1 MAEKQIIFG
10 PNNEEIEFPANMS
23 MQEIERIMQ
32 EQFGGQETIKPQEK
46 IVESIVEE
54 QNAPPIPELMVSEPP
69 RENNLTQ
76 QLGRAFYNR
85 PTFQALG
92 GAAGFIGGTPL
103 PGFGN
108 LALSAGGATTGGQLY
123 DLIETL
129 RGKQEPRTLPEAIK
143 STGKD
148 LTTESAYNLAFAS
161 LPGVGQAIKKGIT
174 GVTDNSRALFEA
186 SKRLNVPLNIAGV
199 TDTALGKGYQKVI
212 GVFPFVGKP
221 IRKGFEQQKEALNK
235 VADNILN
242 SFGPNMSISDLGVN
256 IYKAAKNTNQEFR
269 NIAKENYKLFENAVK
284 KLPEN
289 ARNVIGLNNT
299 KKIII
304 ELEKDLPTFPL
315 KGGKETII
323 SPAKDEIY
331 NFLQKIKSIKG
342 PISPEQYKGLKQ
354 DINYFLKDANN
365 VNVRRL
371 QKTKKALEEDFLSLA
386 PIKSTPENL
395 EKYKEVLTAH
405 KTANDFF
412 AEGMKKFETPTAK
425 RFQRADKNIFNSNTF
440 KSGTINPDELIKN
453 VIKLDSPQAVRDLQK
468 LIPKDT
474 FKNVAQSVVN
484 KAFDSAK
491 IIDAKGKPLLNYDVN
506 KITNSLGITGKS
518 KEKLNGIK
526 EIFKATNVDFNKF
539 QDFIKLASRYQGN
552 EFANPSTF
560 VARRAI
566 LGGVRSI
573 PGVAIAAGAVVNL
586 PATAALV
593 IAGRLGSKLLANPK
607 NLDNVMILLNPQS
620 SKIRQYQLAMR
631 AFESLASSKE
641 STNEEKIG
649 FIQMRNEVYEELK
662 DLRRK

>member
-23 MQEIERIMQ
+23 MQEIERIMK
-32 EQFGGQETIKPQEK
+32 EQFGGQKTIKPQEK
-46 IVESIVEE
+46 IKESIVEE
-54 QNAPPIPELMVSEPP
+54 QNAPPIPELMVFEPP
-69 RENNLTQ
+69 RENNLKQ

-129 RGKQEPRTLPEAIK
+129 RGKQEPRTLPEAIE

-161 LPGVGQAIKKGIT
+161 LPGVAQAIKKGIT

-221 IRKGFEQQKEALNK
+221 IRTGFEQQKEALNK
-235 VADNILN
+235 VADDILN
-242 SFGPNMSISDLGVN
+242 SFGPNMSISNLGVN

-269 NIAKENYKLFENAVK
+269 NKARQNYKLFEDAVK
-284 KLPEN
+284 KLPKN

-299 KKIII
+299 KKVIT
-304 ELEKDLPTFPL
+304 ELEKDLPIFAL
-315 KGGKETII
+315 KGGKKTTI

-395 EKYKEVLTAH
+395 KKYKEVLTAH

-440 KSGTINPDELIKN
+440 KSGTINADELIKN

-491 IIDAKGKPLLNYDVN
+491 IIDTKGKPLLNYDVN
-506 KITNSLGITGKS
+506 KITNALGITGKS
-518 KEKLNGIK
+518 KEKLDGIK

-560 VARRAI
+560 VARRAV

-573 PGVAIAAGAVVNL
+573 PGIAMAAGAAVNL
-586 PATAALV
+586 PATAGLV

-607 NLDNVMILLNPQS
+607 NLDNVMTLLNPQS

-649 FIQMRNEVYEELK
+649 FIEMRNELSEELK
-662 DLRRK
+662 QLRRR